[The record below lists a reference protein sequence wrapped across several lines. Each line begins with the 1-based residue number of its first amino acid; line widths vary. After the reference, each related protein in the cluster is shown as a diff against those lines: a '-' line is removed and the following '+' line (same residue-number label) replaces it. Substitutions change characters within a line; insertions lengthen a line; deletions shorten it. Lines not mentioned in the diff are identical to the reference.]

1 MEPDMLDE
9 VLSDLGLP
17 TDPSTNT
24 PSSQEVASDGVAS
37 AHQESTLVD
46 SSADMNKVA
55 TTNDN
60 PQAGRSDAS
69 VTAAA
74 ANQPARHT
82 HARLTVRGS
91 CYAGPMCA
99 HASVGSAAYVP
110 CVLNARRV

>member
-1 MEPDMLDE
+1 MLDE

-46 SSADMNKVA
+46 TSAGIKQVA
-55 TTNDN
+55 TTLDN
-60 PQAGRSDAS
+60 PQAGRHDAS

-82 HARLTVRGS
+82 F
-91 CYAGPMCA
+91 M
-99 HASVGSAAYVP
+99 ASETP
-110 CVLNARRV
+110 FP